1 MREVR
6 AQPKNRLQM
15 ISRTDEE
22 FPTPIIKTHPLPRK
36 AHCSDFKHY
45 SLCLIWIPRFSCLE
59 EKVPVLLQA
68 KKNLGLSRA
77 ARPHL
82 ATGAMPW
89 SIAVTVAA
97 AGIGSDT

>member
-1 MREVR
+1 M
-6 AQPKNRLQM
+6 
-15 ISRTDEE
+15 S
-22 FPTPIIKTHPLPRK
+22 
-36 AHCSDFKHY
+36 
-45 SLCLIWIPRFSCLE
+45 
-59 EKVPVLLQA
+59 VLLQA